1 LFGATGARNFIR
13 NQEDKPMKMLAL
25 TALSL
30 IATTPAIAHEG
41 MDHSAHAKMASPIT
55 AALADPARPAKQ
67 READTRRSPE
77 KLIAFANIKPGQTV
91 VDYVMGGG
99 YWSHIIAGVV
109 GPKGKVYGF
118 QPTEFVAYRAAYG
131 TEQDDVV
138 KARKNVTPI
147 RSGFAAPAIPG
158 KVDAIITVQNYHDLY
173 LKPFPAD
180 TGPKARAALF
190 AMLKP
195 GGTLVIVD
203 HSAKAGSDIGV
214 ADSLHRIDPAI
225 VRKELEA
232 AGFVFDGE
240 LDTWRNPA
248 DPMTANVFDPAI
260 RGKTD
265 QFAYRFK
272 KPK

>member
-1 LFGATGARNFIR
+1 
-13 NQEDKPMKMLAL
+13 MKNLSL
-25 TALSL
+25 VALSL
-30 IATTPAIAHEG
+30 AVAAPAFAHEG
-41 MDHSAHAKMASPIT
+41 HDHSKSASRVTGIA
-55 AALADPARPAKQ
+55 AALADPARPEKHRA
-67 READTRRSPE
+67 ADATRTPE
-77 KLIAFANIKPGQTV
+77 KLIAFANVKPGQTI
-91 VDYVMGGG
+91 VDFVMGGG
-99 YWSHIIAGVV
+99 YWTHILSGVV

-118 QPTEFVAYRAAYG
+118 QPTEFVAFRAAYG

-138 KARKNVTPI
+138 KLRKNVTPV
-147 RSGFAAPAIPG
+147 RTAFAAPSIPG

-173 LKPFPAD
+173 LKPFPEG
-180 TGPKARAALF
+180 TGAKANAALF

-203 HSAKAGSDIGV
+203 HSAKAGSDLGV
-214 ADSLHRIDPAI
+214 ADSLHRIDPATA
-225 VRKELEA
+225 RKQLEA

-240 LDTWRNPA
+240 LDTWRNAA

-265 QFAYRFK
+265 QFAYRFR

>member
-1 LFGATGARNFIR
+1 VKSHA
-13 NQEDKPMKMLAL
+13 LA
-25 TALSL
+25 ALSL
-30 IATTPAIAHEG
+30 IIAAPAFAHNGE
-41 MDHSAHAKMASPIT
+41 DHSAHAKPTAPIA
-55 AALADPARPAKQ
+55 AALADPARPETQRAQDAK
-67 READTRRSPE
+67 RYPE
-77 KLIAFANIKPGQTV
+77 KLIAFANIAPGQTV

-109 GPKGKVYGF
+109 GPTGKVYGF

-131 TEQDDVV
+131 TEQDDVA
-138 KARKNVTPI
+138 KARANVMPV
-147 RSGFAAPAIPG
+147 RSPFAAPAIPG
-158 KVDAIITVQNYHDLY
+158 QVDAIVTVQNYHDLY

-203 HSAKAGSDIGV
+203 HTAKAGSDIGV
-214 ADSLHRIDPAI
+214 ADSLHRIDPAS

-232 AGFVFDGE
+232 TGFVFDGE